1 MIFYSG
7 KNGQLGWELAKRFDS
22 AGLFSKGFGRE
33 EWDLSDAN
41 SAAEILEKQ
50 PKILVHCGAYTAV
63 DKAETEKESAFQ
75 INSLSVKKIAEECLK
90 RKIHL
95 IHVSTDFIFDANQE
109 TVGDT
114 IRFWKSDSPLSPKGV
129 YGSSKAEGE
138 NWIRRTFQDSHQ
150 ANIIRTSWVYSSHGN
165 NFPKTIL
172 RLLGDP
178 NRSELKVIEDQLGRP
193 TWAGRLA
200 DFIIFLIDGI
210 LKGDRFPQTL
220 HFSNSGIASW
230 YDFAIAVRDL
240 GHSLSLVDS
249 SKPILPIPTES
260 YPTPAPRPRYSI
272 LDLEETRNIFGPI
285 PHWREDLELCL
296 KEIEAGS
303 GVKK

>member
-7 KNGQLGWELAKRFDS
+7 KSGQLGWELAKRFES
-22 AGLFSKGFGRE
+22 SGLSSKGFGRE
-33 EWDLSDAN
+33 EWDLSDLDAT
-41 SAAEILEKQ
+41 AEILEKQ
-50 PKILVHCGAYTAV
+50 PKILVHCGAFTAV

-75 INSLSVKKIAEECLK
+75 INSLAVKKIAEECLK

-95 IHVSTDFIFDANQE
+95 IHVSTDFIFDANRE
-109 TVGDT
+109 TIGDAL
-114 IRFWKSDSPLSPKGV
+114 RFWKSDSPLSPKGV

-138 NWIRRTFQDSHQ
+138 NWIRKMFQDSHQ
-150 ANIIRTSWVYSSHGN
+150 ANIVRTSWVYSSYGN

-172 RLLGDP
+172 RLLNDP
-178 NRSELKVIEDQLGRP
+178 SRSELKVIEDQLGRP

-240 GHSLSLVDS
+240 GHSLSLTDS
-249 SKPILPIPTES
+249 PKSIFPIPTES

-303 GVKK
+303 GMKR